1 MQVKIIVGEWEL
13 REKGSRKKAK
23 VEGIKGI
30 TNNEKKIRIKKNKN
44 KMASGKKNT
53 IREKEC
59 NLCAHVSELEAIK
72 IELTLK
78 TKQKKK
84 EKK

>member
-1 MQVKIIVGEWEL
+1 M
-13 REKGSRKKAK
+13 KK
-23 VEGIKGI
+23 
-30 TNNEKKIRIKKNKN
+30 NQNKKNKN

-53 IREKEC
+53 IREKGC

-78 TKQKKK
+78 TNKKK

>member
-1 MQVKIIVGEWEL
+1 
-13 REKGSRKKAK
+13 
-23 VEGIKGI
+23 
-30 TNNEKKIRIKKNKN
+30 
-44 KMASGKKNT
+44 MASGKKNT

-59 NLCAHVSELEAIK
+59 NLCTHVSELEAIK

-78 TKQKKK
+78 TKKKK